1 MEEKWWSVQDRD
13 DAVGNGSDSQM
24 ENKPSASLRDQ
35 TFVSVLPDEASPV
48 GIAILYLSVF
58 ALVGGGVSTIVRQI
72 TAGVSLEAIL
82 GLCFFFFAYFPLYM
96 LFMGRSEYRLRVK
109 HSTDSLIFES
119 VFHRFRWHRE
129 EKRLSEALYLGFHWK
144 ENVETDDKGHTSGN
158 SWTEYNVHGRS
169 AEGDWELKIRDVVTC
184 FENRKQ
190 KAKEIAEA
198 IGIEFRE
205 FDKLEDS

>member
-1 MEEKWWSVQDRD
+1 MGNHDSYDGAASSSDLQVKNKPAYSTQDRVF
-13 DAVGNGSDSQM
+13 A
-24 ENKPSASLRDQ
+24 
-35 TFVSVLPDEASPV
+35 SVLPDEASPV

-58 ALVGGGVSTIVRQI
+58 VLVGGGVLTIVRQI
-72 TAGVSLEAIL
+72 TAGVRLEAML

-119 VFHRFRWHRE
+119 VFHRFRWLRE

-144 ENVETDDKGHTSGN
+144 ENVVTDDEGHTSGH
-158 SWTEYNVHGRS
+158 SWTEYNVHGIS

-190 KAKEIAEA
+190 KAKEIADA
-198 IGIEFRE
+198 IGVEFLE
-205 FDKLEDS
+205 FDELEDS

>member
-48 GIAILYLSVF
+48 GIAIIYLSVF
-58 ALVGGGVSTIVRQI
+58 VLVGGGVLTIVREI
-72 TAGVSLEAIL
+72 TAGDWLEAIFGVGFL
-82 GLCFFFFAYFPLYM
+82 VLAYFPLYM

-119 VFHRFRWHRE
+119 VFHRFRWLRE

-144 ENVETDDKGHTSGN
+144 ENLETHDDGHTSGHA
-158 SWTEYNVHGRS
+158 WTEYNVHGRS

-190 KAKEIAEA
+190 KAREIADA
-198 IGIEFRE
+198 IGVEFRE